1 MYKEFYGLDSKPFSK
16 TPDPAFLYKGKVH
29 NEALA
34 RLIYAV
40 EERELLLLTG
50 EIGSGKTTLSR
61 ALIDSLDED
70 RFHII
75 LIINPRLTPTQFLKT
90 IASHLGVDK
99 TRYYRNDVLEQIY
112 EKLYEYY
119 EKDVCPVIIIDE
131 AQLIPTK
138 QTFDEIRLLTNFQLD
153 DTNLFSL
160 ALIGQPELRKRLD
173 HKSYRALKQRIGMQ
187 YHLLP
192 LTLKEVKKYISY
204 RLAIAGRKKNLF
216 DERAVELIA
225 EFSEGIPRVINNIA
239 ANALLEGLGREAE
252 TISGAIIENVAGDLG
267 IAKAPRLV
275 RVEGA

>member
-1 MYKEFYGLDSKPFSK
+1 MYKEFYGLTSKPFSK
-16 TPDPAFLYKGKVH
+16 TPDPSFLYKGKVH

-70 RFHII
+70 RFHVI

-90 IASHLGVDK
+90 VAARLGVDK
-99 TRYYRNDVLEQIY
+99 TKFYRNDVLEQIY
-112 EKLYEYY
+112 GKLYEFY
-119 EKDVCPVIIIDE
+119 ENDVCPVIIIDE
-131 AQLIPTK
+131 AQLIPSK

-173 HKSYRALKQRIGMQ
+173 HKAYRALKQRIGMQ
-187 YHLLP
+187 YHLQP
-192 LTLKEVKKYISY
+192 LNLKEVEKYLEY
-204 RLAIAGRKKNLF
+204 RLTIAGRKAKLF
-216 DERAVELIA
+216 DDRAVELIA
-225 EFSEGIPRVINNIA
+225 EYSGGIPRVINNIA
-239 ANALLEGLGREAE
+239 ANTMLEGLGREAE
-252 TISGAIIENVAGDLG
+252 IITGAIVENVAGDLG
-267 IAKAPRLV
+267 IAKSPRLV